1 MFTGNL
7 SFGQVFIFNLKTI
20 LFGCDIILVMTKRKT
35 VGLALGGGAFRGFAL
50 IGAINAL
57 KQNNIPIDY
66 ISGASVGS
74 FIGAYYALFS
84 DLKLLEKEIIG
95 NSKKNLPS
103 IFDIGFLGG
112 GLVNSRKF
120 EAFMRRVLGEHDF
133 AEAKIPLYVAATDLT
148 NGEAHIFKEGKICVA
163 VQASC
168 SVPVVFE
175 PTKVK
180 SHRFVDAGLS
190 DPVPVN
196 VLKEAGADVVIAIN
210 LYHKNE
216 FTNKRFTFTK
226 VALRST
232 RIVLYHL
239 AKASI
244 KNADVVVAPD
254 VSKYLQKTK
263 LKAYFKKEIADQ
275 MIAVGFKETMKHMDE
290 IKKLLK

>member
-1 MFTGNL
+1 M
-7 SFGQVFIFNLKTI
+7 I
-20 LFGCDIILVMTKRKT
+20 KRKT

-74 FIGAYYALFS
+74 FIGAYYALFE
-84 DLKLLEKEIIG
+84 DLKTLEDEIIG
-95 NSKKNLPS
+95 NSKNTLPS

-112 GLVNSRKF
+112 GLVNGRKF
-120 EAFMRRVLGEHDF
+120 EAFMQRVLGKHDF
-133 AEAKIPLYVAATDLT
+133 NETKIPLYVAATDL
-148 NGEAHIFKEGKICVA
+148 NGGQAYVFKEGKICVA

-180 SHRFVDAGLS
+180 SHRFVDGGLS

-196 VLKEAGADVVIAIN
+196 TLKEAGADVVIAIN

-216 FTNKRFTFTK
+216 FINKKFTFTK

-244 KNADVVVAPD
+244 RNADVVIAPD
-254 VSKYLQKTK
+254 VSKYLQSNK
-263 LKAYFKKEIADQ
+263 LKTYFKKEIADQ
-275 MIAVGFKETMKHMDE
+275 MIAIGFKETMKHMDE
-290 IKKLLK
+290 IKKLIG